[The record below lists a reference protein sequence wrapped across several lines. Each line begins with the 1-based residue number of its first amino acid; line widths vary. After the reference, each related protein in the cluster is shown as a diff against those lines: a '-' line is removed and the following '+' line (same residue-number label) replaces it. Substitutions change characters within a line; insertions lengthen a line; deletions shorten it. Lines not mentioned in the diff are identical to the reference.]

1 MDDSDMQVPVGDRVV
16 QVWVG
21 GVAGG
26 PVLVFQP
33 GTPAPPVAWPSLESI
48 AASRGLRLV
57 SYARPGYSG
66 STRHEGRR
74 VVDAATDV
82 AAVLDA
88 LDVGE
93 FVTIGHSGGGPHAV
107 ACAAVLADRCRA
119 ATSLAGVAP
128 HDLHAAR
135 WMEGMADENVEEFSI
150 VLEGPAALRRH
161 LSAELAA
168 YAGVTAADVAEA
180 LGGLVTAVD
189 RAALTGD
196 LADMVARSLRRAAV
210 DGLDGWIDDDLAVMS
225 PWGFDPAAIDVPVAV
240 WQGRHDAMVPFR
252 HGQWLATDIASAHPR
267 LADDEGHL
275 SLLTRRLGDIVDDL
289 LALGDIPT
297 R

>member
-1 MDDSDMQVPVGDRVV
+1 MQVPVGDRVV

-26 PVLVFQP
+26 PVLVLQP

-66 STRHEGRR
+66 STRHEGRQ

-88 LDVGE
+88 LGVGE

-189 RAALTGD
+189 RAALIGD